1 MPKRSAAHGTHGDGD
16 GIAISKCPRVNDSR
30 PWLMFIDSDC
40 DDNRVIIPVDSSDED
55 SDLDMSGDKMMAT
68 ESHME
73 SSPGSIT
80 NGTGTDTTAASPREN
95 AEHDQDTIVEERGLP
110 GLPQDSP
117 EWWIPT
123 SEDEAVEAY
132 NASANAHGN
141 DEGVAFE
148 GARFLVA
155 SQGLPRHAQPYNVDV
170 IPQTPPE
177 LLRRV
182 PLPQTPPE
190 LLMRAGLVFSP
201 HTPEGPPPPSPEGHS
216 GTTRRSSFMTLARR
230 RERRNIFRGNS
241 PTHATLSSMN
251 SPPSDWESPSP
262 ESA

>member
-1 MPKRSAAHGTHGDGD
+1 
-16 GIAISKCPRVNDSR
+16 
-30 PWLMFIDSDC
+30 MFIDSDC
-40 DDNRVIIPVDSSDED
+40 DDDPVIIPVDSSDED

-68 ESHME
+68 ESHI
-73 SSPGSIT
+73 SSPGSVT
-80 NGTGTDTTAASPREN
+80 DVTDTETTAVSPKGNNEQ
-95 AEHDQDTIVEERGLP
+95 DQDTIVEERGLP
-110 GLPQDSP
+110 GSPQDSHNES

-123 SEDEAVEAY
+123 SEEEAVEAY
-132 NASANAHGN
+132 NANANAHGN
-141 DEGVAFE
+141 DEDVAFE

-155 SQGLPRHAQPYNVDV
+155 SQGLPVPRHAQPHNVDV

-177 LLRRV
+177 LHRRV

-190 LLMRAGLVFSP
+190 ILMRAGLAFSP
-201 HTPEGPPPPSPEGHS
+201 HTPEGPPPPSPEGHR
-216 GTTRRSSFMTLARR
+216 GTTRTRRSSFMTLARR

-241 PTHATLSSMN
+241 PSHATLWSLN